1 MKVYCFKVRFKGDD
15 LQEVQNRYVLA
26 ENEEKAIEKMERYA
40 QKLEE
45 KGFAKVYFSVTPT
58 VELEN
63 VII

>member
-26 ENEEKAIEKMERYA
+26 ENEDQAIDKMESYA
-40 QKLEE
+40 KKLEE
-45 KGFAKVYFSVTPT
+45 DGFAKVYFSVTPT